1 MFRRITEYF
10 YIAKVTSIV
19 HVQKSVKSIGTK
31 CDACWKFHFGILS
44 FRLYMYFTWNIN
56 TPCTLSA
63 QPVAKN
69 RIRCHRTRH
78 LTRIYTVCI
87 DFTATSVVIQNSQ
100 KRNHKPCTPNMMQKT
115 HIIYALIKESAG
127 QAIHELFESTK
138 FLWYMKILTFILT
151 QAISLPMNNSFW
163 KCMLSFPLDK
173 KFLSTTENL

>member
-1 MFRRITEYF
+1 MKCQCCGMFRRITEYF

-31 CDACWKFHFGILS
+31 CDAWWKFHFGILS

-69 RIRCHRTRH
+69 RIRCHKTRH

-115 HIIYALIKESAG
+115 HHLCINKRVSWASKTWIVWEYQISL
-127 QAIHELFESTK
+127 IHENLNIHFNAGDK
-138 FLWYMKILTFILT
+138 FT
-151 QAISLPMNNSFW
+151 N
-163 KCMLSFPLDK
+163 
-173 KFLSTTENL
+173 E